1 MSRIGLDSL
10 HRQVEMVRSMTCIL
24 MYLPDLDEC
33 AIGLN
38 TCDVNAACFNV
49 PGSFMCRCNPGFRG
63 DGRQC
68 ASM

>member
-1 MSRIGLDSL
+1 
-10 HRQVEMVRSMTCIL
+10 MVRSMICIL